1 MKRQFNQQLAARR
14 REVAGLAQN
23 GPDPGSQ
30 RQPPEDSVVPFR
42 QKDASN
48 AGRRWRVQSAA
59 GLPEENSQGR
69 FASARGEMMHRMH
82 KKMHNMHKYADGYAK
97 LCKIM
102 HVMHLQKAQAGG
114 ANQNASDGR
123 ADACCDGGLLAVA

>member
-1 MKRQFNQQLAARR
+1 MKRQTSQQLSARR
-14 REVAGLAQN
+14 REVVGLAQN

-69 FASARGEMMHRMH
+69 FASGRSEMMHSTHNKMRRMQS
-82 KKMHNMHKYADGYAK
+82 
-97 LCKIM
+97 M
-102 HVMHLQKAQAGG
+102 HVMHVMHVMHPQKRQAVGE
-114 ANQNASDGR
+114 NQNASDCGT
-123 ADACCDGGLLAVA
+123 DACGDRGLLKVA